1 MSDDRTQFA
10 PPTPAR
16 TVATPPSESPADTGS
31 TIPAA
36 RLTLHVPAGLPDVPG
51 YRVTGE
57 IGRGGMGRVLTA
69 TDLRFG
75 RDVAVKVPLPGHA
88 AGETGRLF
96 VREAVITG
104 RLAHPGIPPAHHLG
118 ELPDGTPF
126 LAMKLVRGRTLAD
139 LLAARPDP
147 GHDLPRFVG
156 VVEQVC
162 QAVGYAHA
170 QGIVHRD
177 LKPANV
183 MVGAFGEVQVMDWG
197 LAAAGAGTVLV
208 GGGADGAPAPGT
220 GVTGT
225 PAYMAPEQARG
236 GHVDA
241 RADVFALGGVLAA
254 VLVGRPPFWAEDAH
268 ATLALAAAGDTT
280 AVLAALGACP
290 ADPDLIGIAR
300 RCLAAD
306 PAARPADGVAVARLV
321 EAYRRGVED
330 RLRAAERDRAAAEA
344 RAAEQR
350 KRRRVQLALA
360 AAVLVLVAGAGGVA
374 VWRVREA
381 ADRRAEEVQRETEGR
396 EQRARAA
403 AEDERREQAERDRK
417 ARATAAVAGLLDRAE
432 AGLRAGAADRAG
444 PFLDQAARRAAD
456 DGVTDHAARLAA
468 DRRDLAMLD
477 ELDRVDA
484 YRWTPIGLR
493 YPPPADVARRWAEAF
508 TKYGVV
514 PGAAPPVAVARIQ
527 STPIRSALLAALD
540 GWLARTPS
548 AAVRDLLAAADPDP
562 FRDEVRRR
570 LAAADAA
577 GLAALAGRPE
587 WPAQPAGIVRA
598 YAAVPGLPAG
608 ARRALLERV
617 AGARPDDF
625 GLAMDLGGTY
635 PINDPAT
642 AAPRVRWFQAAVALR
657 SRSAP
662 ARLSLGA
669 ALRGAGDR
677 DGAVEAGRE
686 AVQLDPGSAAAR
698 NNLGNALAARGD
710 LDGAVAEFRE
720 AMKLDRADAH
730 PHHNLGNALVEQR
743 DWPGA
748 VAAYRE
754 AIRLGSTDAATRV
767 GLGNALLMRR
777 DADGSLA
784 ALREAVRLDPNDAA
798 AHNGLGNVLRARGDP
813 AGAAAAYREAI
824 RLDPTTAPV
833 YGNLGRVLQATGDFD
848 GAVAAYREAI
858 RREPENPAHHN
869 GLGLVLEA
877 RLDLAGAEAAFREV
891 MRLDPRSPFAP
902 GNLGEV
908 LRKQGRTAEAAD
920 AYRAALAARP
930 DLRFAREGLAY
941 CLRVLRG
948 EVPTAPPPRPAGELA
963 GGQGR

>member
-10 PPTPAR
+10 PPTPTP
-16 TVATPPSESPADTGS
+16 TVVAPPPESPADTGS
-31 TIPAA
+31 TIPAG
-36 RLTLHVPAGLPDVPG
+36 RVTLYTPAGLPDVPG

-57 IGRGGMGRVLTA
+57 LGRGGMGRVLTA

-88 AGETGRLF
+88 FGEAGRLF

-126 LAMKLVRGRTLAD
+126 LAMKLVRGRTLSD
-139 LLAARPDP
+139 HLAARPDP

-162 QAVGYAHA
+162 QAVGYVHA

-177 LKPANV
+177 LKPSNV

-208 GGGADGAPAPGT
+208 GGGAAAGADGAPAPGT

-236 GHVDA
+236 EDVDA

-254 VLVGRPPFWAEDAH
+254 VLIGRPPFWADDAP
-268 ATLALAAAGDTT
+268 ATLALAAAGDTA
-280 AVLAALGACP
+280 AVLAALTACP
-290 ADPDLIGIAR
+290 ADPDLIGVAR

-306 PAARPADGVAVARLV
+306 PADRPADGVAVARLV
-321 EAYRRGVED
+321 AAYRGGVED

-360 AAVLVLVAGAGGVA
+360 AVLLVLVAGAGGVA

-381 ADRRAEEVQRETEGR
+381 ADRRAEEVQRETEER

-403 AEDERREQAERDRK
+403 AEDERRERVERDRK
-417 ARATAAVAGLLDRAE
+417 ARATAAVARLLDQAE

-456 DGVTDHAARLAA
+456 DGVTDHAARLEA

-493 YPPPADVARRWAEAF
+493 YPPPVDVARRWAAAF
-508 TKYGVV
+508 TKYGIA
-514 PGAAPPVAVARIQ
+514 PEAAAPDVPARLQ

-540 GWLARTPS
+540 GWLARDPS
-548 AAVRDLLAAADPDP
+548 PAVRALLAAADPDP
-562 FRDEVRRR
+562 FRDDVRRL
-570 LAAADAA
+570 LAAADVA
-577 GLAALAGRPE
+577 GLTKLAGRPE
-587 WPAQPAGIVRA
+587 WSTQPAGIVRA
-598 YAAVPGLPAG
+598 YAVVPVIPAG
-608 ARRALLERV
+608 VRRALLERV

-635 PINDPAT
+635 PINDPTT

-657 SRSAP
+657 PRSAP

-669 ALRGAGDR
+669 ALRGTGDR
-677 DGAVEAGRE
+677 DGAVAACRE
-686 AVQLDPGSAAAR
+686 AVRLDPGSAAAR

-710 LDGAVAEFRE
+710 LDGAVAEFQE
-720 AMKLDRADAH
+720 AINLDRADAH
-730 PHHNLGNALVEQR
+730 PHHNLGNVLAEQR
-743 DWPGA
+743 NWPGA
-748 VAAYRE
+748 TAAYRE
-754 AIRLGSTDAATRV
+754 AIRLGSADAAPRV
-767 GLGNALLMRR
+767 GLANALLVQR
-777 DADGSLA
+777 DLDGALA
-784 ALREAVRLDPNDAA
+784 AVREAIRLDPKDAA

-824 RLDPTTAPV
+824 RLNPATAPV

-858 RREPENPAHHN
+858 RREPRNPAHHN

-877 RLDLAGAEAAFREV
+877 SLELVGAEAAFREV
-891 MRLDPRSPFAP
+891 IRLDPRSPFAP

-920 AYRAALAARP
+920 AYRAALAARS
-930 DLRFAREGLAY
+930 DLRFAREGLDY

-948 EVPTAPPPRPAGELA
+948 EVPTAPPPRPV
-963 GGQGR
+963 GGR